1 MAEQASDYHRGD
13 MDISEQ
19 VSTFKLVM
27 GLTKWGSLITA
38 VVILFFTLLFC
49 TPTGFLGSLVASI
62 VVLAI
67 GIAVLRDRGEAH

>member
-1 MAEQASDYHRGD
+1 MAEPASDFHRGD

-27 GLTKWGSLITA
+27 GLTKWGSLLTA
-38 VVILFFTLLFC
+38 VTILFFTLLFA
-49 TPTGFLGSLVASI
+49 TKTGFLGSLVAAV

-67 GIAVLRDRGEAH
+67 GIAVLRDRGQGH